1 MPDRSP
7 PRLITLVLMSAAAML
22 SLNMFLPA
30 LPSMARDLGAR
41 ESVMA
46 LAVSGYMLVSA
57 VFQIVLGPISDRL
70 GRRTVILVALGLF
83 ALASLGCLLAQDVTT
98 FLAFRLAQ
106 AVIIAGSVVP
116 NAVIRDQF
124 AAREAAA
131 RMGALGV
138 AMALAPMVGPVLGG
152 VLDTA
157 VGWRSIFLLFTLG
170 GAAIL
175 VWVWFDMGETRKP
188 GPTRLRAA
196 DYGALLRAR
205 RFWAYVV
212 CVAFSVGSFYIF
224 ITGVPYVAVRL
235 WGLSPA
241 LIGLGI
247 GSITLGFM
255 IGAAITARQV
265 TRLGLG
271 RLILAGRVIP
281 TIGLAA
287 GVAAFMA
294 GFSHP
299 LLLFGVTTTVGLGNG
314 LTVANANSGAMSVRP
329 DLAGTAAGLSGA
341 LVVSTGA
348 ALTFVTA
355 LAMEWR
361 ATPLVLLV
369 GMLASVLVSLAA
381 GLVARRLERDA

>member
-196 DYGALLRAR
+196 DYGALLRAG